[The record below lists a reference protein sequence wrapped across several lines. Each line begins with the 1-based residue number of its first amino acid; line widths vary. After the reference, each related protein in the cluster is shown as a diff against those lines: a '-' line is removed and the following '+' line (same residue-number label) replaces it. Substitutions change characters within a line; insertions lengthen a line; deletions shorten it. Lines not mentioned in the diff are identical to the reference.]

1 MNYAFELEFTLACGE
16 TTYRTI
22 VAKSEAEAI
31 GSVKLRYPL
40 KSGTSV
46 YVIAKKP
53 A

>member
-16 TTYRTI
+16 TTHRTI

-31 GSVKLRYPL
+31 ESVKLRYPL

-46 YVIAKKP
+46 YCTAKKP